1 MICVSPLEGELICVS
16 LIAGSGTQKGD
27 RMETGSKVT
36 PKPDPWA
43 QLRGPLRDC
52 GGLPFHSPV
61 DLRERRVVVLVC
73 NM

>member
-1 MICVSPLEGELICVS
+1 
-16 LIAGSGTQKGD
+16 
-27 RMETGSKVT
+27 METGSKVT